1 MEHNVL
7 WLAML
12 LAANLGMSGCNRDLA
27 EGVLQPTISVTVA
40 DPIVAVVS
48 PNQVVQSDL
57 GRLIGTWENKDEDG
71 DGVLDEQDDYPFDAS
86 RSSYSTTT
94 ESSFNDNP
102 SVATEISSNI
112 PFKVEGVIEENG
124 DGDVYK
130 FQVTKE
136 IVEANT
142 PITFLLLM
150 ENLSF
155 ISTMSILD
163 NNGIVIF
170 EIKNNS
176 EPLGYIEAISSIMF
190 TSPGTYYIAIAEI
203 NLKGDPSARYILK
216 AFNDTD
222 FDGLS
227 MATENALG
235 INSEHPDTD
244 GDNIHD
250 GNEFYVK
257 KLGKIDLDVDG
268 DNIPNWLD
276 SDSDGDGLSDEFEGI
291 DDADNDG
298 LGAFVDID
306 SDGNSIEDNIEAGNL
321 FKPIDTDRD
330 GIADFVDLDDDSD
343 RLLDINDS
351 DRLTKLSIDDNFQVF
366 ALSYS
371 DPLGLNLTDRA
382 FPGSKVF
389 IQGHG
394 IPRQN
399 SYLIINN
406 GNITYNIKISDFDG
420 DGFFMYLPEDIDD
433 EKEYEYFIANGD
445 YKSNSKYFRVS
456 SSLTP
461 IVTELQSARYNI
473 GDIITLKG
481 RGFHQNMSVHLGT
494 VIISPDSVIN
504 NEAIITIPENVTSG
518 FIHVESLQLHSND
531 IFIDIN

>member
-1 MEHNVL
+1 MKLNAL

-27 EGVLQPTISVTVA
+27 EGVQQPETPTTAIDS
-40 DPIVAVVS
+40 IEAVIS

-136 IVEANT
+136 IVEANI

-163 NNGIVIF
+163 RNGIVIF

-176 EPLGYIEAISSIMF
+176 EPLGQVEAISSIMF

-306 SDGNSIEDNIEAGNL
+306 SDGNSIEDNIEASN
-321 FKPIDTDRD
+321 FSKPIDTDRD

-351 DRLTKLSIDDNFQVF
+351 DRLT
-366 ALSYS
+366 
-371 DPLGLNLTDRA
+371 GNL
-382 FPGSKVF
+382 
-389 IQGHG
+389 
-394 IPRQN
+394 
-399 SYLIINN
+399 
-406 GNITYNIKISDFDG
+406 
-420 DGFFMYLPEDIDD
+420 
-433 EKEYEYFIANGD
+433 
-445 YKSNSKYFRVS
+445 
-456 SSLTP
+456 P
-461 IVTELQSARYNI
+461 IFS
-473 GDIITLKG
+473 
-481 RGFHQNMSVHLGT
+481 
-494 VIISPDSVIN
+494 
-504 NEAIITIPENVTSG
+504 
-518 FIHVESLQLHSND
+518 
-531 IFIDIN
+531 